1 MEALRPCA
9 AAKHSVV
16 NRELFLTQVFCFHD
30 GADHFWIYFRNYRR
44 FARRSIANATVKTT
58 NTATQAGETVSNDIR
73 TLCIPFVAAK
83 HLHTRSDFTGI

>member
-1 MEALRPCA
+1 MTAQTTSGSISGTIVDL
-9 AAKHSVV
+9 
-16 NRELFLTQVFCFHD
+16 Q
-30 GADHFWIYFRNYRR
+30 GG
-44 FARRSIANATVKTT
+44 SIANATVKTT